1 VIIEGGH
8 GYEDDGRRSAGIL
21 HEHIPYRLA
30 AIDLCQIVARIL
42 GDGSTFHTPILIQ
55 FGSILTIRAGQPH
68 IFTNPVVEH
77 GFMSC
82 RAMLEFLG
90 VGGIPRKPN

>member
-1 VIIEGGH
+1 MKMTAEQ
-8 GYEDDGRRSAGIL
+8 RRFL

-30 AIDLCQIVARIL
+30 AIDLCQIVAARL
-42 GDGSTFHTPILIQ
+42 LANATTPYPIVIQ
-55 FGSILTIRAGQPH
+55 IGSILTIRASQAL

-82 RAMLEFLG
+82 RAMYCWHRQWLHC
-90 VGGIPRKPN
+90 R